1 MVHAYG
7 VYMWYK
13 YNIYICY
20 IYMVYMRDRG
30 KVQAEMGNKRE
41 RGGENNTE
49 VIKQYIQAPAKT

>member
-20 IYMVYMRDRG
+20 IYMVDIRDRG
-30 KVQAEMGNKRE
+30 KVQTGMGKKKE
-41 RGGENNTE
+41 RGGENNSE
-49 VIKQYIQAPAKT
+49 VIKRYLQAPAKT